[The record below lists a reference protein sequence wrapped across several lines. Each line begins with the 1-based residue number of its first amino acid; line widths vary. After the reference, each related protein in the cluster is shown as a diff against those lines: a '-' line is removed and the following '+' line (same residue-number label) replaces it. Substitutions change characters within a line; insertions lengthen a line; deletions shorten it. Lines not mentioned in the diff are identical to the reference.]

1 MEQLSEWVVV
11 LVLFAV
17 VGFSVAVVLSI
28 RDYTDRKKEGRRE
41 GRPAEQKAQ
50 WKKAA

>member
-1 MEQLSEWVVV
+1 MEQLNEWVVV

-17 VGFSVAVVLSI
+17 VGLSVAVVMSI
-28 RDYTDRKKEGRRE
+28 ADYRDRNREGDRKRS
-41 GRPAEQKAQ
+41 PAEQKAQ